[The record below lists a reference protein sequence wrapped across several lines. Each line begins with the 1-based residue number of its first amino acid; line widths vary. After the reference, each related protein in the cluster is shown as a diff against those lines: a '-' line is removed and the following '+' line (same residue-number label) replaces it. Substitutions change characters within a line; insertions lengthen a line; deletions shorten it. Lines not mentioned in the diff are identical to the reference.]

1 MKTFA
6 AKAISYFNNITVPK
20 NLPDGIKVMNPYL
33 ESVVKDIVKDFFTKY
48 YNDGRKVVF
57 IFGINPGRFGG
68 GLTGISFTDP
78 VALKDECGIDNC
90 LSNRKEIS
98 SEFVYK
104 VINEFGGTER
114 FFSNFYLTALYP
126 LAIIKDG
133 KNCNYYDSK
142 ELINTFKPEI
152 YSSVKNQV
160 SFGGRKD
167 VVISFGKKN
176 GEFLKQVN
184 DEMKLFDRIEILE
197 HPRFIMQY
205 RRKSLTEYISR
216 YIELMNSL
224 LLNQ

>member
-6 AKAISYFNNITVPK
+6 ERAINYFNNLNALENMP
-20 NLPDGIKVMNPYL
+20 PGIEVMNPYPDKT
-33 ESVVKDIVKDFFTKY
+33 VKAIVKEFFTKY
-48 YNDGRKVVF
+48 YNDNNPRVF
-57 IFGINPGRFGG
+57 IFGINPGRYGG

-78 VALKDECGIDNC
+78 VALKNECCIDNS

-104 VINEFGGTER
+104 VINEFGGTGK
-114 FFSNFYLTALYP
+114 FFSGFYLTALYP

-142 ELINTFKPEI
+142 ELIDTFKTEI
-152 YSSVKNQV
+152 YSSVSKQM

-176 GEFLKQVN
+176 GAFLKHIN
-184 DEMKLFDRIEILE
+184 DEMKLFGRIEILE

-205 RRKSLTEYISR
+205 RRKSLTKYISR

-224 LLNQ
+224 LLKQ

>member
-1 MKTFA
+1 MISFSS
-6 AKAISYFNNITVPK
+6 KAVSYFNNIVVRSK
-20 NLPDGIKVMNPYL
+20 LPAGIEVMNPYPDKN
-33 ESVVKDIVKDFFTKY
+33 VKAIVKEFFTKY
-48 YNDGRKVVF
+48 YNDNNPRVF
-57 IFGINPGRFGG
+57 IFGINPGRYGG

-78 VALKDECGIDNC
+78 VALKVECCIQNN

-104 VINEFGGTER
+104 VINEFGGAGK
-114 FFSNFYLTALYP
+114 FFSSYYLTALYP

-142 ELINTFKPEI
+142 ELIDTFKTEI
-152 YSSVKNQV
+152 YSSVKKQI

-184 DEMKLFDRIEILE
+184 DEVKLFDRIEILE

-205 RRKSLTEYISR
+205 RRKSITKYISR

-224 LLNQ
+224 LLKQ

>member
-6 AKAISYFNNITVPK
+6 ARAISYFNNLTVLE
-20 NLPDGIKVMNPYL
+20 NLLGGIEVMNPYL
-33 ESVVKDIVKDFFTKY
+33 KYEVKDIVKEFFTKY
-48 YNDGRKVVF
+48 YNDSNERVF

-78 VALKDECGIDNC
+78 VALKEECGIENQ
-90 LSNRKEIS
+90 LSDRKEIS

-104 VINEFGGTER
+104 AINEFGGTEK
-114 FFSNFYLTALYP
+114 FFSKFYLTALYP

-142 ELINTFKPEI
+142 ELIQTFKPEI
-152 YSSVKNQV
+152 YSSVQKQL

-176 GEFLKQVN
+176 GEFLKQIN
-184 DEMKLFDRIEILE
+184 GELKLFERVEILE

-205 RRKSLTEYISR
+205 RRKTLDTFIKSYLS
-216 YIELMNSL
+216 LMNRL
-224 LLNQ
+224 